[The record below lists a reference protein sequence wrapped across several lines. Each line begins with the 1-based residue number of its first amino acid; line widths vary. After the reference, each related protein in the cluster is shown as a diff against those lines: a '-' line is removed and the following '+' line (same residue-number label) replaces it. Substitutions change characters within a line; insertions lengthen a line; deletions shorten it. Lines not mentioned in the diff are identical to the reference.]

1 MLSLPPE
8 SYAERRARL
17 LDALPDGAALLL
29 PTNQEH
35 HRNGDVEF
43 PFRPDSDFYY
53 VTGFDEPAAWALLR
67 KGDDK
72 PAYTLFVQPKDRER
86 EVWTGIRT
94 GVEGATERLGADAAH
109 SIVDLDKELS
119 ALLEGVESLYFAF
132 GRHPSNEGR
141 LHTLLG
147 ALRTGRKLNKGPS
160 SIVDPGLLLTD
171 MRLHKSDAELALMR
185 QAASITAEAHIAAMR
200 DVRPG
205 MHEYEVQAQIEYT
218 FRRRG
223 AWGWAYPSIVAAG
236 ANGCILHYRAGN
248 TVLGAGELMLV
259 DAGAEVDGYA
269 ADVTRTSPVS
279 GRFTGPQ
286 RDLYQLVLHAQERAC
301 AMTAPG
307 VTLQGIHDRVVEDLT
322 GGLIE
327 LGLLKG
333 SVEENIESKA
343 FKRYYMHR
351 TSHWLGMDVHDVGRY
366 QLRDG
371 PGEGDNRP
379 LAPGMVFTIEPGL
392 YVAPDDEEAPE
403 AFRGIGIRIEDD
415 VLVTEDGHENLTEA
429 TPKSIEDVE
438 ALQPQ

>member
-1 MLSLPPE
+1 MLSLPA
-8 SYAERRARL
+8 SAYAARRARL
-17 LDALPDGAALLL
+17 LDALPEGGALLL
-29 PTNQEH
+29 PTNEEH

-67 KGDDK
+67 KGVDG
-72 PAYTLFVQPKDRER
+72 PAYTLFVLPKDRER
-86 EVWTGIRT
+86 EIWTGIRT
-94 GVEGATERLGADAAH
+94 GTSGATERFGADAAH
-109 SIVDLDKELS
+109 STEHLDKELGP
-119 ALLEGVESLYFAF
+119 LLEGVQTLFFAF
-132 GRHPSNEGR
+132 GRRPEAELR
-141 LHTLLG
+141 LQRVLAT
-147 ALRTGRKLNKGPS
+147 LRTGRKVNKGPS
-160 SIVDPGLLLTD
+160 CLVDPGTLLAD
-171 MRLHKSDAELALMR
+171 MRMHKSPEEIEVMR
-185 QAASITAEAHIAAMR
+185 SAARITAEAHTAAMR

-248 TVLGAGELMLV
+248 TVLQSGELMLV

-279 GRFTGPQ
+279 GRFSSPQ

-307 VTLQGIHDRVVEDLT
+307 ITLQEMHDRVLRDLT
-322 GGLIE
+322 TGLIE
-327 LGLLKG
+327 LGMLKG
-333 SVEENIESKA
+333 SLDENLESKA
-343 FKRYYMHR
+343 FNRYYMHR

-366 QLRDG
+366 RLADG
-371 PGEGDNRP
+371 PADSDNRR

-392 YVAPDDEEAPE
+392 YVAPDDEMAPE

-415 VLVTEDGHENLTEA
+415 VLVTEDGFENLTGH
-429 TPKSIEDVE
+429 TPKTIDAIE
-438 ALQPQ
+438 ALQP